1 MIVKYLLQIFL
12 ARKFV
17 LYLFIGGITFCVDMG
32 SFLVF
37 IYLFKLLRPLSS
49 SIAFLLGLACHF
61 SLNKYFNFKS
71 FERVI
76 YQQLRTYI
84 FVVGIN
90 LLVTVIVIEILCE
103 LLNILPFYAKCAAV
117 AVNIPIGFLGHKYLT
132 FGEGTRKFV
141 KEQICKFKNVPK

>member
-1 MIVKYLLQIFL
+1 MIVKYLLKIFL
-12 ARKFV
+12 ERKFA

-32 SFLVF
+32 SFLVL
-37 IYLFKLLRPLSS
+37 IYLFELLRPLSS

-90 LLVTVIVIEILCE
+90 LLITVIVIEISCE
-103 LLNILPFYAKCAAV
+103 LLNIPPFYAKCAAV

-141 KEQICKFKNVPK
+141 KKYMYKFKNAAK

>member
-1 MIVKYLLQIFL
+1 MIIKYLLGIFL
-12 ARKFV
+12 ERKFA

-32 SFLVF
+32 TFLVL
-37 IYLFKLLRPLSS
+37 IYLFNLLRPLSS

-90 LLVTVIVIEILCE
+90 LLVTVIVIEILCG
-103 LLNILPFYAKCAAV
+103 LLNILPFYAKCGAV

-132 FGEGTRKFV
+132 FSEGTRKFV
-141 KEQICKFKNVPK
+141 KKHIYKVRNVRK